1 MASVIAIAN
10 QKGGVGK
17 TTTTVNL
24 GYALAEKGKRV
35 LTIDADP
42 QASLTTYL
50 GYDSDVL
57 EDEERTLYFCMI
69 NGKPLAEIVVGENPG
84 LAPSSIRL
92 ANAEA
97 ELIGNLLASGQMVL
111 RTRLKEMRGRYDFIL
126 IDCMPSLG
134 LLAINALVAADAVL
148 IPSETE
154 YLASKGIRLLL
165 ATIEKIQMG
174 LNPELAVLGVLP
186 TKYNPRYV
194 HDNTV
199 LQGVQSGMADRGIR
213 VFDPIAKSTAF
224 SKASIEGKAT
234 VLLTPDA
241 PGVENYYKLADEL
254 IAHGQ

>member
-24 GYALAEKGKRV
+24 GFALAHKGKRV

-50 GYDSDVL
+50 GHDSDAL

-69 NGKPLAEIVVGENPG
+69 NGKPLAEIMIGENPA
-84 LAPSSIRL
+84 LVPSSIRL

-111 RTRLKEMRGRYDFIL
+111 RTRLKEIRGRYDFIL

-134 LLAINALVAADAVL
+134 LLAINALVAAKAVL

-186 TKYNPRYV
+186 TKYNARYV
-194 HDNTV
+194 HDNSV

-254 IAHGQ
+254 IAYG

>member
-1 MASVIAIAN
+1 MARVIAIAN

-17 TTTTVNL
+17 TTTAVNL
-24 GYALAEKGKRV
+24 AYALARKGLRV
-35 LTIDADP
+35 LAIDADP

-50 GYDSDVL
+50 GHDSDRL

-69 NGKPLAEIVVGENPG
+69 NGKPLSEIVIGENPA
-84 LAPSSIRL
+84 LVSSSIRL

-111 RTRLKEMRGRYDFIL
+111 RNRLKELRGSYDFIL

-165 ATIEKIQMG
+165 ATIEKIQLG

-186 TKYNPRYV
+186 TKYNPRFV

-199 LQGVQSGMADRGIR
+199 LQGVQSGMAERGIR
-213 VFDPIAKSTAF
+213 VFDAIAKSTAF

-234 VLLTPDA
+234 VLFSPDA
-241 PGVENYYKLADEL
+241 PGVDNYYKLADEI
-254 IAHGQ
+254 IAYEQ

>member
-1 MASVIAIAN
+1 MACVIAIAN

-50 GYDSDVL
+50 GHDSDAL

-69 NGKPLAEIVVGENPG
+69 NGKPLAEIVVGENPA
-84 LAPSSIRL
+84 LVPSSIRL

-111 RTRLKEMRGRYDFIL
+111 RTRLKEIRGRYDFIL

-186 TKYNPRYV
+186 TKYNPRFV

-234 VLLTPDA
+234 VLLTPEA

-254 IAHGQ
+254 IAYGQ

>member
-1 MASVIAIAN
+1 MACVIAIAN

-50 GYDSDVL
+50 GHDSDEL

-69 NGKPLAEIVVGENPG
+69 NGKPLAEIVLGENPA
-84 LAPSSIRL
+84 LVPSSIRL

-111 RTRLKEMRGRYDFIL
+111 RSRLKEIRGRYDFIL

-186 TKYNPRYV
+186 TKYNPRFV

-199 LQGVQSGMADRGIR
+199 LHGVQSGMADRGIR
-213 VFDPIAKSTAF
+213 VFDAIAKSTAF

-234 VLLTPDA
+234 VVLTPDA

-254 IAHGQ
+254 IAYGQ

>member
-24 GYALAEKGKRV
+24 GFALAQKGKRV

-50 GYDSDVL
+50 GHDSDAL

-69 NGKPLAEIVVGENPG
+69 NGKPLAEIMIGENPA
-84 LAPSSIRL
+84 LVPSSIRL

-111 RTRLKEMRGRYDFIL
+111 RTRLKEIRGRYDFIL

-134 LLAINALVAADAVL
+134 LLAINALVAAKAVL

-186 TKYNPRYV
+186 TKYNARYV

-254 IAHGQ
+254 IAYG

>member
-1 MASVIAIAN
+1 MALVVAIAN

-24 GYALAEKGKRV
+24 AYALAEKGKRV

-50 GYDSDVL
+50 GHDTDQL

-69 NGKPLAEIVVGENPG
+69 NGKPLSEIVVGENPA
-84 LAPSSIRL
+84 LVPSSIRL

-97 ELIGNLLASGQMVL
+97 ELIGNVFASGQMVL
-111 RTRLKEMRGRYDFIL
+111 RNRLKELRSSYDIIL

-165 ATIEKIQMG
+165 ATIEKIQTG
-174 LNPELAVLGVLP
+174 LNPELVVLGVLP

-199 LQGVQSGMADRGIR
+199 LHGVQSGMADRGIS
-213 VFDPIAKSTAF
+213 VFEPIAKSTAF

-234 VLLTPDA
+234 ILLTPDA
-241 PGVENYYKLADEL
+241 PGVESYYKLADEI
-254 IAHGQ
+254 IAYGQ

>member
-24 GYALAEKGKRV
+24 GFALAQKGKRV

-50 GYDSDVL
+50 GHDSDVL

-69 NGKPLAEIVVGENPG
+69 NGKPLAEIMIGENPA
-84 LAPSSIRL
+84 LVPSSIRL

-111 RTRLKEMRGRYDFIL
+111 RTRLKEIRGRYDFIL

-134 LLAINALVAADAVL
+134 LLAINALVAAKAVL

-186 TKYNPRYV
+186 TKYNARYV
-194 HDNTV
+194 HDNSV

-254 IAHGQ
+254 IAYG

>member
-1 MASVIAIAN
+1 MGSVIAISN

-50 GYDSDVL
+50 GHDSDEL

-69 NGKPLAEIVVGENPG
+69 NGKPLAEIVVGENPA
-84 LAPSSIRL
+84 LVPSSIRL

-111 RTRLKEMRGRYDFIL
+111 RTRLKELRGSYDFIL

-199 LQGVQSGMADRGIR
+199 LHGVQSGMADRGIR

-234 VLLTPDA
+234 VLLTPEA

-254 IAHGQ
+254 IAYGQ

>member
-1 MASVIAIAN
+1 MAFVIAIAN

-24 GYALAEKGKRV
+24 GHALAEKGKRI

-50 GYDSDVL
+50 SHDTDLL
-57 EDEERTLYFCMI
+57 EDEERTLYFCLI
-69 NGKPLAEIVVGENPG
+69 NGKPLSEIVLGENPA

-111 RTRLKEMRGRYDFIL
+111 RTRLKALRAQYDFIL

-165 ATIEKIQMG
+165 STIEKIQMG
-174 LNPELAVLGVLP
+174 LNPELMVLGVLP

-234 VLLTPDA
+234 VLMTPDA
-241 PGVENYYKLADEL
+241 PGVENYYKLADEI
-254 IAHGQ
+254 IAYER